1 LLCNFDCAYDAR
13 IEDKGRKVMTGG
25 AKRRLK
31 GFMILGVVLSQFV
44 LLTARL
50 GATETKPKQGAQAQG
65 SLYVASHDEIVA
77 RAKEE
82 GLLRGVLGF
91 EVGSIKAIK
100 EGFAKKYPFIKT
112 DFSEIS
118 GTNSAQ
124 RFLLELKGRRSDW
137 DIAHMST
144 DFHGDYLP
152 YMERLDL
159 KRMAEN
165 GVLQIR
171 PEMIDPKG
179 HNTLAASSIVDVA
192 AYNKKLLPNAQIPK
206 SWDDFLK
213 PEYKGRK
220 FAVDIRPLGLAGLVP
235 AMGQE
240 WVVNF
245 ARSVKSQDPI
255 WVNGSTRGLTAMASG
270 DFPLFMGTY
279 YHSVIRLQTKGGEV
293 LEALPLQPIP
303 VRLLAVH
310 GIVKG
315 AKHPCAA
322 LLFLEYVSSAEA
334 QKLLDEL
341 EPLKSSIYSPGA
353 KLEQLVRGKKV
364 SVVDW
369 DHIEKM
375 GTYMKQISQAYGFP
389 VAAK

>member
-1 LLCNFDCAYDAR
+1 MA
-13 IEDKGRKVMTGG
+13 GRCRRPVM
-25 AKRRLK
+25 
-31 GFMILGVVLSQFV
+31 GFTILAVVLYHLAIFAATTLKQAVESQ
-44 LLTARL
+44 
-50 GATETKPKQGAQAQG
+50 G
-65 SLYVASHDEIVA
+65 YVYIASHAEIVA
-77 RAKEE
+77 KAKEE
-82 GLLRGVLGF
+82 GSLRGILGF
-91 EVGSIKAIK
+91 ETGSIKAIK

-112 DFSEIS
+112 DLSEIS
-118 GTNSAQ
+118 GTDSAQ
-124 RFLLELKGRRSDW
+124 RFLLELKGGRSDW

-144 DFHGDYLP
+144 DFHSDYLP

-165 GVLQIR
+165 GVLQINSQ
-171 PEMIDPKG
+171 MIDPKG
-179 HNTLAASSIVDVA
+179 RNTFAASSIIDVA
-192 AYNKKLLPNAQIPK
+192 AYNRKLLSNPLIPNG
-206 SWDDFLK
+206 WDDFLK

-245 ARSVKSQDPI
+245 ARSIRSQEPI

-279 YHSVIRLQTKGGEV
+279 YHSVIRMQTKGGES

-310 GIVKG
+310 GVVKG
-315 AKHPCAA
+315 AKHPHAA
-322 LLFLEYVSSAEA
+322 LLFLEYAASPEV
-334 QKLLDEL
+334 QRLLDEF
-341 EPLKSSIYSPGA
+341 EPLKASIYSPGSRSQ
-353 KLEQLVRGKKV
+353 QLVQGKKI

-369 DHIEKM
+369 DHVEKM
-375 GTYMKQISQAYGFP
+375 GNYMKQISEAYGFP
-389 VAAK
+389 VAVK